1 MPEEMAEL
9 QILHETGTE
18 VRRNNRRTPTGLLCH
33 GGQELPMPGFALWR
47 KPVNFHGN
55 TFEYVFDTRVEGVQE
70 SSQGRKLDVVRRYVA
85 GFIEKGAMELEK
97 AVKLLQLNS
106 NLLAQLIPHA
116 AIRPRVGDNG

>member
-9 QILHETGTE
+9 QILHEPGTE
-18 VRRNNRRTPTGLLCH
+18 IRRNNRRTRGGPLCP
-33 GGQELPMPGFALWR
+33 GGQEFPMPGFALRR
-47 KPVNFHGN
+47 KPINFHGN

-70 SSQGRKLDVVRRYVA
+70 SSQGRKLDVVRRYFT
-85 GFIEKGAMELEK
+85 GFIEERAMDLEK
-97 AVKLLQLNS
+97 AVKLLQLNT